1 VYLASIGVPFAGVEF
16 VVERLAERGL
26 IRRRA
31 NEGDCASESDVG
43 IEFDAFVGSG
53 AIELLGRSVAWMDA
67 AATRRVFYQLNS
79 DEELA
84 KGGVERMLVATAQT
98 EAQARAL
105 IERAEAVSVGQ
116 RAWFERG
123 VLAQDHKRRGASS

>member
-1 VYLASIGVPFAGVEF
+1 VLH
-16 VVERLAERGL
+16 
-26 IRRRA
+26 
-31 NEGDCASESDVG
+31 EGDCASAVDAG

-53 AIELLGRSVAWMDA
+53 AIELQGRSVAWMDA
-67 AATRRVFYQLNS
+67 SATRRVFYLLNS

-84 KGGVERMLVATAQT
+84 KGGVDRMLVATAQT

-116 RAWFERG
+116 RAWFEREVFSLDAG
-123 VLAQDHKRRGASS
+123 RDGAAS